1 MNNKGK
7 HPSFMGN
14 DGTRII
20 FFAQSVRFGLLLR
33 HIAKKIT
40 SISSR
45 ASITSIASI
54 SSGASDTSFF
64 LMTALFSGG
73 GSLWVEPIEPWC
85 RSGLLSSGRWG
96 CWGSLGGCDRRSTIG
111 DRHRRGHRR
120 SGGFGRPAAAIGR
133 PRQMP
138 DGGIRGC

>member
-7 HPSFMGN
+7 HPSFVEN

-20 FFAQSVRFGLLLR
+20 VFAQSVRFGLLSR

-64 LMTALFSGG
+64 
-73 GSLWVEPIEPWC
+73 
-85 RSGLLSSGRWG
+85 
-96 CWGSLGGCDRRSTIG
+96 
-111 DRHRRGHRR
+111 
-120 SGGFGRPAAAIGR
+120 
-133 PRQMP
+133 
-138 DGGIRGC
+138 